1 MSCSDLPSGFYR
13 AEAAWLSPPEDSDDV
28 SSLIED
34 LFEIK
39 TEILDI
45 LYSFEEMFCGM
56 SPEDLR
62 PEVVY
67 RGAQLLVRDIGECL
81 SEWDRV
87 EEEIQR
93 RSMG

>member
-1 MSCSDLPSGFYR
+1 MSCSDLPPGFYR
-13 AEAAWLSPPEDSDDV
+13 AEAAWLSPPDDCDDV
-28 SSLIED
+28 PSLIED

-45 LYSFEEMFCGM
+45 LYSFEEVFCGM

-62 PEVVY
+62 PEAVY
-67 RGAQLLVRDIGECL
+67 RAAQLLVRDIGECL

>member
-1 MSCSDLPSGFYR
+1 MSCSDLPYGFYR
-13 AEAAWLSPPEDSDDV
+13 AEAAWLSPPDDCDDV
-28 SSLIED
+28 PSLIED

-45 LYSFEEMFCGM
+45 LYSFEEVFCGM

-62 PEVVY
+62 PEAVY
-67 RGAQLLVRDIGECL
+67 RAAQLLVRDIGECL
-81 SEWDRV
+81 CEWDRV

>member
-13 AEAAWLSPPEDSDDV
+13 AEAAWLDPPEDMNDV
-28 SSLIED
+28 PSLIED

-45 LYSFEEMFCGM
+45 LYSFEEVFCGM

-62 PEVVY
+62 PEAVY
-67 RGAQLLVRDIGECL
+67 RAAQQLVHDIGECL

-93 RSMG
+93 RGMG